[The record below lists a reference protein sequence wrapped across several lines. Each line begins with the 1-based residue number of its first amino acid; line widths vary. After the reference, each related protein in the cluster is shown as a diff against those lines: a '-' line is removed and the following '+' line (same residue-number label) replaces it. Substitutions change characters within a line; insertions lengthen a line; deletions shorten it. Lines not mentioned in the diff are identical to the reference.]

1 MAKPRE
7 EEFALVETKESKLD
21 LDVNNVGGNNLDLTS
36 EKSKLHKVNY
46 TTLTNWSIQNGD
58 DYITNT

>member
-36 EKSKLHKVNY
+36 EIGEIKVP
-46 TTLTNWSIQNGD
+46 
-58 DYITNT
+58 